1 MRQIVYSCR
10 PRARGLEG
18 SPSPP
23 QSRCLRSRRSRRAP
37 SWSWRAGPPRR
48 CTSSTARPRRRF
60 AYLQSSARGRR
71 KPQSRHRRRPGDRD
85 EADGPGRAAL
95 RRAPRRATT
104 GDPPPP
110 TGRRRA
116 VNKTI
121 YVRSIQFLMPTAVY
135 SIRLDSDIRRMM
147 KEMSEVNWQAD
158 IRMMVE
164 TMVRERNKMKLLA
177 RAEARWKEQV
187 PNEKG
192 ASAMIREDRN
202 AR

>member
-1 MRQIVYSCR
+1 
-10 PRARGLEG
+10 
-18 SPSPP
+18 
-23 QSRCLRSRRSRRAP
+23 
-37 SWSWRAGPPRR
+37 
-48 CTSSTARPRRRF
+48 
-60 AYLQSSARGRR
+60 
-71 KPQSRHRRRPGDRD
+71 
-85 EADGPGRAAL
+85 
-95 RRAPRRATT
+95 
-104 GDPPPP
+104 
-110 TGRRRA
+110 
-116 VNKTI
+116 
-121 YVRSIQFLMPTAVY
+121 MPTAVY